1 MISSESF
8 NEPIEVGMM
17 HAKLYGSILMLRLY
31 LSFGL
36 LGFATNT
43 SAADSVMDI
52 LKPYYPLYNEALGCH
67 GAIAPSGSV
76 NGLTREAYMTG
87 YCIDID
93 RQKVIETDK
102 GKRLYIVMKGNAS
115 FNEDGE
121 ALEYTDTRFDS
132 GLVGMFV
139 LKPKGEGWQVE
150 SANPYMNAGS
160 NGLGL
165 SGWDL
170 EQFATNTW
178 GFINEHGDTHQGY
191 YSDSLVILTPSGSGI
206 TQSWIGI
213 NFNNENA
220 GKCEDDMSEC
230 DNTKT
235 TFTIDSHKT
244 VNGFYPLE
252 ITLNGFVKGKKY
264 HNATYR
270 INYQKNKGYIEPNE
284 YPLKD
289 NY

>member
-1 MISSESF
+1 MTNFKLSQITLSVVGAITLMSLSNVASAKSV
-8 NEPIEVGMM
+8 NEIIKE
-17 HAKLYGSILMLRLY
+17 
-31 LSFGL
+31 
-36 LGFATNT
+36 
-43 SAADSVMDI
+43 
-52 LKPYYPLYNEALGCH
+52 YYPIYNKAQQCQGI
-67 GAIAPSGSV
+67 IAPSGPY
-76 NGLTREAYMTG
+76 NGLTGEREFTG
-87 YCIDID
+87 YCIEID
-93 RQKVIETDK
+93 RQRVLETDK
-102 GKRLYIVMKGNAS
+102 GKRLYIVVKGNAS

-150 SANPYMNAGS
+150 SANPTMNAGS

-165 SGWDL
+165 GGWDL

-230 DNTKT
+230 DDVKA
-235 TFTIDSHKT
+235 TFTVDSSRV

-252 ITLNGFVKGKKY
+252 LTINGRTKGKVY
-264 HNATYR
+264 ADFVYR
-270 INYQKNKGYIEPNE
+270 IHYQKDKGYIEPND

>member
-1 MISSESF
+1 
-8 NEPIEVGMM
+8 M
-17 HAKLYGSILMLRLY
+17 HAKLYGSILMLRLC

-36 LGFATNT
+36 LGFVTNA

-52 LKPYYPLYNEALGCH
+52 LKPYYPIYNEALGCH

-76 NGLTREAYMTG
+76 SGLTREPYMTG

-102 GKRLYIVMKGNAS
+102 GKRLYILITGDVS
-115 FNEDGE
+115 FDEDGKE
-121 ALEYTDTRFDS
+121 VLRGHGAS

-150 SANPYMNAGS
+150 SANPTMNAGS

-165 SGWDL
+165 GDWDL

-230 DNTKT
+230 DDVKA
-235 TFTIDSHKT
+235 TFTVDSSRV

-252 ITLNGFVKGKKY
+252 LTINGRTKGKVY
-264 HNATYR
+264 TDFVYR
-270 INYQKNKGYIEPNE
+270 IHYQKDKGYIEPND

>member
-1 MISSESF
+1 MKNKYAVRKNNHWVKCLVFISFILSVTNAYAGQTV
-8 NEPIEVGMM
+8 NE
-17 HAKLYGSILMLRLY
+17 IL
-31 LSFGL
+31 
-36 LGFATNT
+36 NE
-43 SAADSVMDI
+43 
-52 LKPYYPLYNEALGCH
+52 YYPIYNEAQQCQGI
-67 GAIAPSGSV
+67 IAPSGAYK
-76 NGLTREAYMTG
+76 GLTGEREFTG
-87 YCIDID
+87 YCIEID
-93 RQKVIETDK
+93 RQRVLETDK
-102 GKRLYIVMKGNAS
+102 GKRLYIVVKGNAS

-150 SANPYMNAGS
+150 SANPTMNAGS

-165 SGWDL
+165 GGWDL

-206 TQSWIGI
+206 TQSWIGMDH
-213 NFNNENA
+213 NNEDV
-220 GKCEDDMSEC
+220 GKCEENMSEC
-230 DNTKT
+230 DNSKT

-252 ITLNGFVKGKKY
+252 LTINGRTKGKVY
-264 HNATYR
+264 TDFVYR
-270 INYQKNKGYIEPNE
+270 IHYQKDKGYIEGVSQTLCNC
-284 YPLKD
+284 L
-289 NY
+289 

>member
-1 MISSESF
+1 MRASK
-8 NEPIEVGMM
+8 EVFKMF
-17 HAKLYGSILMLRLY
+17 KSNL
-31 LSFGL
+31 GL
-36 LGFATNT
+36 LSLRKLTFLITVTLICGTA
-43 SAADSVMDI
+43 SAVDSVIDI
-52 LKPYYPLYNEALGCH
+52 LKPYYPIYNEALGCH

-76 NGLTREAYMTG
+76 SGLTREPYMTG

-102 GKRLYIVMKGNAS
+102 GKRLYILITGDVG
-115 FNEDGE
+115 FDEDGE
-121 ALEYTDTRFDS
+121 EVLRGHADS

-150 SANPYMNAGS
+150 SANPTMNAGS

-230 DNTKT
+230 DDVKA
-235 TFTIDSHKT
+235 TFTVDSSRV

-252 ITLNGFVKGKKY
+252 LTINGRTKGKVY
-264 HNATYR
+264 ADFVYR
-270 INYQKNKGYIEPNE
+270 IHYQKDKGYIEPND

>member
-1 MISSESF
+1 MKNKYAVRKNNHWVKCLVFISFIFSVTNAYAGQTV
-8 NEPIEVGMM
+8 NE
-17 HAKLYGSILMLRLY
+17 IL
-31 LSFGL
+31 
-36 LGFATNT
+36 NE
-43 SAADSVMDI
+43 
-52 LKPYYPLYNEALGCH
+52 YYPIYNEAQQCQGI
-67 GAIAPSGSV
+67 IAPSGPY
-76 NGLTREAYMTG
+76 NGLTGEREFTG
-87 YCIDID
+87 YCIEID
-93 RQKVIETDK
+93 RQRVLETDK
-102 GKRLYIVMKGNAS
+102 GKRLYIVVKGNAS

-150 SANPYMNAGS
+150 SANPTMNAGS

-165 SGWDL
+165 GGWDL

-206 TQSWIGI
+206 TQSWIGMDH
-213 NFNNENA
+213 NNEDV
-220 GKCEDDMSEC
+220 GKCEENMSEC
-230 DNTKT
+230 DNSKT

-252 ITLNGFVKGKKY
+252 LTINGRTKGKVY
-264 HNATYR
+264 TDFVYR
-270 INYQKNKGYIEPNE
+270 IHYQKDKGYIEGVSQTLCNC
-284 YPLKD
+284 L
-289 NY
+289 

>member
-1 MISSESF
+1 MRASK
-8 NEPIEVGMM
+8 EVFKMF
-17 HAKLYGSILMLRLY
+17 KSNL
-31 LSFGL
+31 GL
-36 LGFATNT
+36 LSLRKVAFLITVTLICGTA

-76 NGLTREAYMTG
+76 NGLTREPYMTG

-102 GKRLYIVMKGNAS
+102 GKRLYILITGDVS
-115 FNEDGE
+115 FDEDGE
-121 ALEYTDTRFDS
+121 EVLRGHADS

-150 SANPYMNAGS
+150 SANPTMNAGS

-165 SGWDL
+165 GGWDL

-230 DNTKT
+230 DDVKA
-235 TFTIDSHKT
+235 TFTVDSSRV

-252 ITLNGFVKGKKY
+252 LTINGRTKGKVY
-264 HNATYR
+264 TDFVYR
-270 INYQKNKGYIEPNE
+270 IHYQKDKGYIEPND

>member
-1 MISSESF
+1 MTNFKLSQITLSVVGAITLMSLSNVASAKSV
-8 NEPIEVGMM
+8 NEIIKE
-17 HAKLYGSILMLRLY
+17 
-31 LSFGL
+31 
-36 LGFATNT
+36 
-43 SAADSVMDI
+43 
-52 LKPYYPLYNEALGCH
+52 YYPIYNKAQQCQGI
-67 GAIAPSGSV
+67 IAPSGPY
-76 NGLTREAYMTG
+76 NGLTGEREFTG
-87 YCIDID
+87 YCIEID
-93 RQKVIETDK
+93 RQRVLETDK
-102 GKRLYIVMKGNAS
+102 GKRLYIVVKGNAS

-132 GLVGMFV
+132 GLVGMLV
-139 LKPKGEGWQVE
+139 LKPQGSSWQVE
-150 SANPYMNAGS
+150 SANPTMTAGS
-160 NGLGL
+160 FGFGL
-165 SGWDL
+165 SKWRLQKFGPN
-170 EQFATNTW
+170 AW
-178 GFINEHGDTHQGY
+178 GFLNKHSNVIQGY
-191 YSDSLVILTPSGSGI
+191 YNDYLVILIPDGGGI
-206 TQSWIGI
+206 KESWIGMDH
-213 NFNNENA
+213 NNEDV
-220 GKCEDDMSEC
+220 GKCEENMSEC